1 MRKKTWR
8 PYLFEGILIIFSVL
22 LALFLNQLVENR
34 KVRNLKNKAREN
46 IQTELQR
53 NLEIINDWGKHH
65 QAVSDRVQE
74 IIDGKNDSLRNAL
87 KSDQGFNIGVLT
99 GNKSII
105 DANLSNT
112 AWETAKSTQIISEFD
127 FETAQLLTSTYTLQ
141 DILINTSLDRV
152 VTTYFDRETHDLS
165 NLDLTLIQFKLAFQE
180 LAGQEYLLA
189 ELYEEAINKLE

>member
-1 MRKKTWR
+1 M
-8 PYLFEGILIIFSVL
+8 
-22 LALFLNQLVENR
+22 NQLVENR

-53 NLEIINDWGKHH
+53 NLEIINDWSKHH
-65 QAVSDRVQE
+65 QAVSDRVQQ

-87 KSDQGFNIGVLT
+87 KSNQGFNIGVLT